1 MAGFLSNDA
10 VGITFS
16 KPYPQSAPVYNVTA
30 MLTLVSN
37 ETYSRYNVPFCV
49 SILTIQSFNESQAD
63 APVIPFNVSCRS
75 FCGNEQ
81 RTEVCQVKTYQ
92 VAGILYDYAC
102 YCNGSYVK
110 IIVFDY

>member
-1 MAGFLSNDA
+1 MAGFLSYDA
-10 VGITFS
+10 VGRTFS
-16 KPYPQSAPVYNVTA
+16 ITYPQSAPVYNVTA

-37 ETYSRYNVPFCV
+37 KTFSRYNVPFCV

-75 FCGNEQ
+75 FCGNDTH

-92 VAGILYDYAC
+92 VAGIIMHA
-102 YCNGSYVK
+102 
-110 IIVFDY
+110 IIMAPVF